1 MYEAE
6 LEKVQ
11 KYIIKDS
18 GVKVLFVSK
27 KEYYEKALT
36 WMNEI
41 DSLKH
46 VLIIDEKGPNSYQE
60 LMNTGF
66 KKTIPAIR
74 PKASDIAG
82 LIYTSGTTGDP
93 KGVLL
98 SHGNFT
104 SQVHALKKSF
114 YMLDEKTRTLSFLP
128 WAHSYGQT
136 AELNTLLKLGGSTGF
151 AEGPTTIVG
160 DLQLVKPT
168 MLVAVPRVFN
178 RVYDGILMKIRDKG
192 GLAQKLFDMG
202 TKENKK
208 KRELAKQG
216 KSSLMNS
223 IKLALVDKIVYSKLR
238 ALFGG
243 NLQLS
248 ISSSA
253 ALSAHIA
260 QFMFDIGAPVYE
272 AWGMTEISPAGT
284 VNTPAEYK
292 IGSCGKAIDKVRLV
306 IDRTGMND
314 DSAEGELV
322 IYGPN
327 VMQGYHN
334 KPEETKATMTSD
346 GGLRTGDRAFVD
358 KDGFLFITGR
368 IKEQFKLENGK
379 FVYPSAIE
387 EHVKLLPGVE
397 QALIFGLNKPY
408 TVCLIVPDFI
418 VMEKVAKE
426 KGLPIDK
433 NEFVHNPAVIKMY
446 EDEIRDHLKKT
457 FASYELPKK
466 ILLLSEGFT
475 TENGMLTPTLK
486 LKRREV
492 LKKYS
497 DMIDALYL

>member
-1 MYEAE
+1 
-6 LEKVQ
+6 
-11 KYIIKDS
+11 
-18 GVKVLFVSK
+18 
-27 KEYYEKALT
+27 
-36 WMNEI
+36 
-41 DSLKH
+41 
-46 VLIIDEKGPNSYQE
+46 
-60 LMNTGF
+60 
-66 KKTIPAIR
+66 
-74 PKASDIAG
+74 
-82 LIYTSGTTGDP
+82 
-93 KGVLL
+93 
-98 SHGNFT
+98 
-104 SQVHALKKSF
+104 
-114 YMLDEKTRTLSFLP
+114 
-128 WAHSYGQT
+128 
-136 AELNTLLKLGGSTGF
+136 
-151 AEGPTTIVG
+151 
-160 DLQLVKPT
+160 
-168 MLVAVPRVFN
+168 
-178 RVYDGILMKIRDKG
+178 
-192 GLAQKLFDMG
+192 
-202 TKENKK
+202 
-208 KRELAKQG
+208 
-216 KSSLMNS
+216 
-223 IKLALVDKIVYSKLR
+223 
-238 ALFGG
+238 
-243 NLQLS
+243 
-248 ISSSA
+248 
-253 ALSAHIA
+253 
-260 QFMFDIGAPVYE
+260 
-272 AWGMTEISPAGT
+272 
-284 VNTPAEYK
+284 
-292 IGSCGKAIDKVRLV
+292 
-306 IDRTGMND
+306 MND

-497 DMIDALYL
+497 DMIDALYC